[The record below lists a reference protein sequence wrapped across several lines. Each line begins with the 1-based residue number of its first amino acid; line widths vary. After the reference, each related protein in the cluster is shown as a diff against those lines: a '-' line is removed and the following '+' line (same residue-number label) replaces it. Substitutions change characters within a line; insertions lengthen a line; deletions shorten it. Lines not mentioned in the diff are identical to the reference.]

1 MKCRGKPDAT
11 WSIPRSIVF
20 PATFHVKSR
29 KVDYLWDS
37 EYTAVHTYSTCTRY
51 CHILSLS
58 SYLEDRLRQNQFKIL
73 YILMK
78 AESLIKSG
86 NLLLWEKN
94 LRTAQRDALSSC
106 TRTITSRDDT
116 FYTFKHLNI
125 YIFASLLKFVLRI

>member
-1 MKCRGKPDAT
+1 MLHDLFRVVSFSPLHFMLNRGK
-11 WSIPRSIVF
+11 SIIFGTVNILQYI
-20 PATFHVKSR
+20 H
-29 KVDYLWDS
+29 
-37 EYTAVHTYSTCTRY
+37 TCTRY